1 MLKDI
6 YKKTMDIVF
15 VNFLWIFTSLFGI
28 LLTAGAAFSAMFR
41 VIYLIIERDE
51 PTSVLLEFKKGF
63 KDSFFKNTLVWVI
76 LLILLASIYFMYITS
91 LANNSDILL
100 ILSIV
105 GMYQWLIFFIYY
117 FPIVALFKT
126 KRQIDMVKNVI
137 ILSNINIWT
146 NIKAIGSIVF
156 ILIIIFYVHPVFL
169 VIAIGIY
176 GYLITYHLRKI
187 LKPYYELWKSNELE
201 EENA

>member
-6 YKKTMDIVF
+6 YKNYGFSFRKFPLDIYEP
-15 VNFLWIFTSLFGI
+15 FGI

-63 KDSFFKNTLVWVI
+63 KDSFFKNTLIWVI

-105 GMYQWLIFFIYY
+105 GMYQWLIF
-117 FPIVALFKT
+117 
-126 KRQIDMVKNVI
+126 
-137 ILSNINIWT
+137 LSIT
-146 NIKAIGSIVF
+146 
-156 ILIIIFYVHPVFL
+156 FL
-169 VIAIGIY
+169 
-176 GYLITYHLRKI
+176 
-187 LKPYYELWKSNELE
+187 
-201 EENA
+201 

>member
-1 MLKDI
+1 MLKTF
-6 YKKTMDIVF
+6 YKKAMDIVF

-28 LLTAGAAFSAMFR
+28 LLTAGAATSALFK
-41 VIYLIIERDE
+41 VIYLIIEKDE
-51 PTSVLLEFKKGF
+51 PTSVFLEFKKEF
-63 KDSFFKNTLVWVI
+63 IDDFWKNTLVWLV

-91 LANNSDILL
+91 LTNGNDILL

-105 GMYQWLIFFIYY
+105 GIYQWIIFFIYY

-126 KRQIDMVKNVI
+126 KRQIDMIKNVI
-137 ILSNINIWT
+137 LISNTNLWINF
-146 NIKAIGSIVF
+146 KVIGSLAFIV
-156 ILIIIFYVHPVFL
+156 ILIMYIHPVFL

-187 LKPYYELWKSNELE
+187 LRPYYEQWKFNELE
-201 EENA
+201 EEST